1 MATLTQPND
10 PSASGS
16 PATATPRTG
25 SPAGAHAA
33 GSASPFEA
41 AIAEAAA
48 LPLLIARGL
57 GKLLLLSPLAIVIA
71 LLAVVGWW
79 YEHGAHLRQADEL
92 RDLKKQTEAQVSK
105 LQADAEAA
113 TRQANQTNAQQIID
127 LEAQRNSL
135 EKNAETLRQQLAL
148 LGEEERSQV
157 EQVAT
162 LPAPEV
168 AHNVANAL
176 GLGPNDLGA
185 AGAGSRVETTGPQS
199 ASTQGTGDRGQGTG
213 DRGQGTGNTGQGTG
227 NRGQGTGNRGQ
238 GTGDRGQGT
247 GDRGQETALGADRGA
262 ASSDPTYELSDEG
275 MRKINTA
282 LVELDS
288 CHKQAAIRD
297 QEVSN
302 CQQQAAANQAIIAE
316 QKASIDKLN
325 SALADKDQILA
336 REQQSSKEQMKIV
349 RGTFVERAVHVAE
362 HVAFGVAIGIAIRH

>member
-213 DRGQGTGNTGQGTG
+213 
-227 NRGQGTGNRGQ
+227 NRGQ